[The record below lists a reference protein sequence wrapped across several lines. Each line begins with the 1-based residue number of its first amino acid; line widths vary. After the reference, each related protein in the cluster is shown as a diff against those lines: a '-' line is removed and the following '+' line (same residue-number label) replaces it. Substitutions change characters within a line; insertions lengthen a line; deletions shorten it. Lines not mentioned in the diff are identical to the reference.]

1 MRASS
6 LTEHHPKLEGVF
18 GTLSMSQDEYLR
30 RVLDQVDGE
39 LGRIAGHV
47 GNTAGLE
54 MQWYESGQ
62 LFISGYVTAGDAESH
77 AATFMVELW
86 PSWVHGEPV
95 GKSEWVVETSIDVDC
110 QHVIDHEVWRT
121 SSVGKDANRRRK
133 APSVS
138 YWMPPDNWHPSPSTI
153 RSTTGCRRPRTNR
166 VRRGGP

>member
-47 GNTAGLE
+47 GNTTGLE
-54 MQWYESGQ
+54 MQWSESGQ

-86 PSWVHGEPV
+86 PSWVHEEPT

-110 QHVIDHEVWRT
+110 QHVIDHEGMYPLR
-121 SSVGKDANRRRK
+121 VGVNTIGRQLASLALDNPIDFWMSKAKD
-133 APSVS
+133 
-138 YWMPPDNWHPSPSTI
+138 
-153 RSTTGCRRPRTNR
+153 
-166 VRRGGP
+166 

>member
-6 LTEHHPKLEGVF
+6 LAKHHAKLEGVF

-39 LGRIAGHV
+39 LERIAGHV
-47 GNTAGLE
+47 GNTTGLE
-54 MQWYESGQ
+54 MQWSESGQ

-86 PSWVHGEPV
+86 PSWVHEEPT

-110 QHVIDHEVWRT
+110 QHVIDHEGMENVFSRQERQQTPESAVDELLNATRQLASLALDNPIDFWM
-121 SSVGKDANRRRK
+121 SKAKD
-133 APSVS
+133 
-138 YWMPPDNWHPSPSTI
+138 
-153 RSTTGCRRPRTNR
+153 
-166 VRRGGP
+166 